1 MLLLKK
7 SECRCFRGQKGLEI
21 NRAAC
26 GCYVDKSKESLV
38 KAAWTEEVRTVI
50 QRGKKDALNGVGSGV
65 RGAVQLK
72 ANMKRKGMGSPD
84 RLDIR
89 WVEKEMN

>member
-1 MLLLKK
+1 MRLTEPPVGAMRTRAKK
-7 SECRCFRGQKGLEI
+7 G
-21 NRAAC
+21 
-26 GCYVDKSKESLV
+26 LV
-38 KAAWTEEVRTVI
+38 KAAWTEEIRAVI
-50 QRGKKDALNGVGSGV
+50 QRGKKDALSGVGSRD

-72 ANMKRKGMGSPD
+72 ANMKRKATGSAD

>member
-1 MLLLKK
+1 MWSADVLGDTRDLRLTEPPVGAMWTRAKK
-7 SECRCFRGQKGLEI
+7 G
-21 NRAAC
+21 
-26 GCYVDKSKESLV
+26 LV

-50 QRGKKDALNGVGSGV
+50 QRGKKDALSGVGSRV

-72 ANMKRKGMGSPD
+72 ANMKRKATGSAD
-84 RLDIR
+84 RLDIH